1 MSDERT
7 AVVVGAGDVGAAVLR
22 HLAGSGE
29 FHEVWALD
37 IDAERAR
44 LAVHDAVAIASYTG
58 SAPSPRSAAADVL
71 NVDELATTLSAISPS
86 VIVQTATL
94 QSWWVITQLPP
105 ETWTRLEREA
115 RFGPWLPFHL
125 APAASVLAAAKSAC
139 PGVPV
144 VNVAF
149 PDAVNAVLAALGTP
163 ATTGAGNSELLRPG
177 LRQAAAERLE
187 ASAERVT
194 LEWIGHHYHVV
205 YYWMELEAVE
215 TLDPGSFHLRVRL
228 DGRDVTSE
236 IDVADVLATAGRR
249 LPKGRAIGERTAA
262 SAAKNA
268 RLLLRPGSI
277 DDHASSALGLAGGCD
292 VRFVDGVV
300 ELRLPDRRG
309 CVGSE
314 AHPGPRTTRRRHR
327 GDRCG
332 RGGHLHRPVSRGHA
346 RHPGLRLPRA
356 AAAGRARAGDG
367 TARPARGTHRGL
379 MRSRGRAGGV
389 CPRSPG

>member
-1 MSDERT
+1 
-7 AVVVGAGDVGAAVLR
+7 
-22 HLAGSGE
+22 
-29 FHEVWALD
+29 
-37 IDAERAR
+37 
-44 LAVHDAVAIASYTG
+44 
-58 SAPSPRSAAADVL
+58 
-71 NVDELATTLSAISPS
+71 

-105 ETWTRLEREA
+105 EKWTRLEREA

-125 APAASVLAAAKSAC
+125 APAAGVLAAAKSAC

-187 ASAERVT
+187 VSAERVT

-228 DGRDVTSE
+228 DGRDVSSE

-300 ELRLPDRRG
+300 ELRLPDRVDMSAAERILARAQLG
-309 CVGSE
+309 DGIAQIGADGS
-314 AHPGPRTTRRRHR
+314 
-327 GDRCG
+327 
-332 RGGHLHRPVSRGHA
+332 VSFTD
-346 RHPGLRLPRA
+346 PSA
-356 AAAGRARAGDG
+356 AAMRDILGYDCPVLGPQDARERATELRDRLAAL
-367 TARPARGTHRGL
+367 TAA
-379 MRSRGRAGGV
+379 
-389 CPRSPG
+389 

>member
-1 MSDERT
+1 MMSDERT

-44 LAVHDAVAIASYTG
+44 LAVHDAVAIASYTA
-58 SAPSPRSAAADVL
+58 SEPSPRSAAADVL

-105 ETWTRLEREA
+105 DTWTRLEREA

-177 LRQAAAERLE
+177 LHQAAAERLE
-187 ASAERVT
+187 VSAERVT

-215 TLDPGSFHLRVRL
+215 TLDPDSFHLRVRL
-228 DGRDVTSE
+228 DGRDVSSE

-268 RLLLRPGSI
+268 RLLLGPGSI

-300 ELRLPDRRG
+300 ELRLPDRVDVSAAERIL
-309 CVGSE
+309 
-314 AHPGPRTTRRRHR
+314 ARAQL
-327 GDRCG
+327 GDG
-332 RGGHLHRPVSRGHA
+332 IAEIGADGAVVFTDPS
-346 RHPGLRLPRA
+346 A
-356 AAAGRARAGDG
+356 AAMRDILGYDCPVLRPQDARERATELRDRLAALT
-367 TARPARGTHRGL
+367 TA
-379 MRSRGRAGGV
+379 
-389 CPRSPG
+389 